1 MKRLDREEKAEYTLT
16 AQVINR
22 DNNEPLEPPSEFII
36 KVQDI
41 NDNPPQFIEG
51 PYQGSVPEMS
61 PVGEWNGL
69 IHRHTITQHMLFIHN
84 NTTHNTCRGHNSLHN
99 L

>member
-22 DNNEPLEPPSEFII
+22 DTNQPLEPPSEFTI

-41 NDNPPQFIEG
+41 NDNAPEFTQG
-51 PYQGSVPEMS
+51 PYRATVPEMS
-61 PVGEWNGL
+61 QVGKTAGSHANAYYYTFDYQKVLNKYG
-69 IHRHTITQHMLFIHN
+69 
-84 NTTHNTCRGHNSLHN
+84 
-99 L
+99 